1 MAEARYRK
9 EAIRL
14 EEQKKKEAALEN
26 EYWKDDDKGV
36 QKKLQRKDDKEKKR
50 LEVLARKAELK
61 TLADEETKTIK
72 VEPKQSNHKITRLQ
86 IQAEVEKR
94 EAVARG
100 SSAKPVVPKTVETE
114 EPIPEN
120 VNRLVVEG
128 DVARTV
134 DEAISVLRISDSAAE
149 IEKHPEKRMKAAFT
163 AYEEKNLPLLRKEN
177 PNMRLSQVKQL
188 LYREW
193 LKSPENPMNMKST
206 VFNAK

>member
-9 EAIRL
+9 EAIRS

-86 IQAEVEKR
+86 IQV
-94 EAVARG
+94 
-100 SSAKPVVPKTVETE
+100 TN
-114 EPIPEN
+114 I
-120 VNRLVVEG
+120 
-128 DVARTV
+128 D
-134 DEAISVLRISDSAAE
+134 
-149 IEKHPEKRMKAAFT
+149 F
-163 AYEEKNLPLLRKEN
+163 
-177 PNMRLSQVKQL
+177 
-188 LYREW
+188 
-193 LKSPENPMNMKST
+193 
-206 VFNAK
+206 